1 MWPDEPGYSETPQ
14 DRRLLEATLRAGTG
28 AEYERWQAM
37 LGRLRATSAGRILN
51 TSMHLTA
58 AWSGSHCYEGLCR
71 LVDTDDAKHDV
82 AFCVS
87 FLAPYYLVY
96 SWRWSRAA
104 HRPVVR
110 FDLDETERPYA
121 QAIADEI
128 EATYGFEP
136 MPPETGNVLVEEVE
150 IQGVRHHYF
159 GKGTIYDYL
168 FTISW

>member
-1 MWPDEPGYSETPQ
+1 VALPLGEQ
-14 DRRLLEATLRAGTG
+14 DGDKRPIRIRVARAS
-28 AEYERWQAM
+28 
-37 LGRLRATSAGRILN
+37 LCI
-51 TSMHLTA
+51 
-58 AWSGSHCYEGLCR
+58 HC
-71 LVDTDDAKHDV
+71 
-82 AFCVS
+82 
-87 FLAPYYLVY
+87 
-96 SWRWSRAA
+96 AA

-121 QAIADEI
+121 QTIADEI

-150 IQGVRHHYF
+150 IEGVRHHYF